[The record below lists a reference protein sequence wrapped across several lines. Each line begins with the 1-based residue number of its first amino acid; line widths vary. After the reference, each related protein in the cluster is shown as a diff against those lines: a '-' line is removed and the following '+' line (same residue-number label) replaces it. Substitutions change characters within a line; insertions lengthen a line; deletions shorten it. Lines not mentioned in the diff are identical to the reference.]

1 MIPVLFPAGTTQFNT
16 NGIGRLRDCISC
28 TVTEELN
35 GIYECE
41 FQYPTNG
48 RHYADIA
55 EGCII
60 YATHDDSN
68 AAQPFDIYS
77 HAKPIDGIVTFYAR
91 HISYRLNKITVLPYT
106 ATSCALA
113 LQQIPGRSVNDNA
126 FQFSTDKVA
135 SGAFA
140 LATPRAARALLGGEE
155 GSILDRYGGEYEFD
169 DFSVYLRTRR
179 GSDNGVTIR
188 YGKNLL
194 DVTED
199 YDIGDAFNAVVPYWR
214 DGESGA
220 LTMLP
225 APDYAVSMAETLEQP
240 EECVPLDLS
249 DKFDTA
255 PTAEQLRAAASDY
268 LYDNMPWQATKGLSV
283 DFVALW
289 QTDDYANI
297 APLTRVGLGDTVGVI
312 YAALGITASLRVVRT
327 VFNVLVDRYDS
338 IELGRLQSTLGGT
351 ILSAAEAS
359 TQAALNSRPT
369 YSQVAMQITGDV
381 SDALARFAGV
391 QGGTRVDVTDSNG
404 KPVET
409 YYMDT
414 DDVDTAVNVL
424 RINNNGIAFSTN
436 GVNGPYT
443 SAWLL
448 NGSFNAGFIRA
459 GTLNANL
466 IRAGIIQDVDG
477 KSVWDLESGV
487 MSLSG
492 TFESTDYDS
501 TTGEG
506 VQAGVS
512 DGVFKISGVEESDG
526 ELVPIDQLQIE
537 ASNSQIAEL
546 TDSGIHQFYPVGIN
560 AREGAEILLYCGN
573 TPLTDLNDGRPY
585 IRVGKYAITIYGP
598 INYENTTTATWEDV
612 TVESGVTTPNANN
625 YGGGRLQ
632 WMQDGDRIYFRGGIE
647 AAIPSAGLL
656 IGRVNMSLYF
666 AGDVWHLS
674 ACSDRRIARWHLT
687 PSGELYVQWVCA
699 ISNGAQ
705 YTGSVWIDA
714 NMSFSGQ
721 TSNPNAALA
730 AGS

>member
-1 MIPVLFPAGTTQFNT
+1 MIPVLFAAGTTQFNT
-16 NGIGRLRDCISC
+16 NGMGRLRDCINC

-48 RHYADIA
+48 QHYADIA

-60 YATHDDSN
+60 YATHDDSPT
-68 AAQPFDIYS
+68 AQPFDIYS
-77 HAKPIDGIVTFYAR
+77 HTKPIDGIVTFYAR

-106 ATSCALA
+106 ATSCAQA
-113 LQQIPGRSVNDNA
+113 LQQIPSKSINDNP
-126 FQFSTDKVA
+126 FRFSTNKAA

-140 LATPRAARALLGGEE
+140 LATPRAVRALLGGEE

-169 DFSVYLRTRR
+169 GFNVYLRTRR

-194 DVTED
+194 DITED
-199 YDIGDAFNAVVPYWR
+199 YDIGDAYNAVVPYWR
-214 DGESGA
+214 DGQSGE

-225 APDYAVSMAETLEQP
+225 GPDYAVSMAETLEQP

-249 DKFDTA
+249 DKFDTT
-255 PTAEQLRAAASDY
+255 PTTEQLRGAASDY
-268 LYDNMPWQATKGLSV
+268 LYDNMPWQATKGISV

-289 QTDDYANI
+289 QTEDYANI
-297 APLTRVGLGDTVGVI
+297 APLTRVRLGDTVGVI
-312 YAALGITASLRVVRT
+312 YDALGITASLRVVRT
-327 VFNVLVDRYDS
+327 VFNVLVDRFDS

-351 ILSAAEAS
+351 ILSATQAS

-369 YSQVAMQITGDV
+369 YSQVATQITGDV
-381 SDALARFAGV
+381 NDALQRFAGA

-414 DDVDTAVNVL
+414 DDMSTAVNVL
-424 RINNNGIAFSTN
+424 RINNNGIAFSQS

-448 NGSFNAGFIRA
+448 NGAFNAGFIRT
-459 GTLNANL
+459 GTLDANL
-466 IRAGIIQDVDG
+466 IRAGVIQDVDG
-477 KSVWDLESGV
+477 KSTWDLISGV

-501 TTGEG
+501 TTGKG
-506 VQAGVS
+506 IRAGVS

-526 ELVPIDQLQIE
+526 GLVPIDQLQIE
-537 ASNSQIAEL
+537 ASNVQAGEL
-546 TDSGIHQFYPVGIN
+546 IDGGVYQFFPVGIN
-560 AREGAEILLYCGN
+560 AREGSELFLYCGN
-573 TPLTDLNDGRPY
+573 APLTDLDDGRPY

-612 TVESGVTTPNANN
+612 TVESGVTTPGANY

-647 AAIPSAGLL
+647 AAIPTDGRL
-656 IGRVNMSLYF
+656 IGRVNTSLYF
-666 AGDVWHLS
+666 AGDVYYLS
-674 ACSDRRIARWHLT
+674 ACSGKRIARWRLI
-687 PSGELYVQWVCA
+687 PNGELYVQWVCA

-705 YTGSVWIDA
+705 YTGSLWIDA
-714 NMSFSGQ
+714 NMSFSGR
-721 TSNPNAALA
+721 TDDPTVPA